1 MGCGTGQQKSTGRV
15 MWTDIGGCLSS
26 FRAESHL
33 VGTELA
39 ERGPAGKA
47 QLLDQGIEYV
57 QPELVRL
64 RVFTKPINIM
74 QYYPNQTYKLLLYQH
89 LV

>member
-1 MGCGTGQQKSTGRV
+1 MNIVSPAKPPWSNEKS
-15 MWTDIGGCLSS
+15 
-26 FRAESHL
+26 
-33 VGTELA
+33 

-74 QYYPNQTYKLLLYQH
+74 QYYPMQTYKLLLYQH

>member
-1 MGCGTGQQKSTGRV
+1 MNIVSPAKPPWSNEKS
-15 MWTDIGGCLSS
+15 
-26 FRAESHL
+26 
-33 VGTELA
+33 

-64 RVFTKPINIM
+64 RVFTKP
-74 QYYPNQTYKLLLYQH
+74 TR
-89 LV
+89 